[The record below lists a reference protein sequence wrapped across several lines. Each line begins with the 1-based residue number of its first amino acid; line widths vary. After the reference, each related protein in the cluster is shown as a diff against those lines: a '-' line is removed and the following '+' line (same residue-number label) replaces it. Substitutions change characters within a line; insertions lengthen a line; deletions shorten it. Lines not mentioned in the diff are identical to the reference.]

1 MTTPLRPIFL
11 LSLPRSGSTLLQKL
25 LATNAQIAT
34 ANETWIALPFA
45 YMRSPRGLAAEYWQ
59 DTCAEALDDV
69 FAQLPGGE
77 AEFRRLS
84 SDFIRSTYHGLAENK
99 VATYFLDKTPR
110 YYLIADFLAEVFPD
124 ARFIF
129 LFRHPLDVMSSIL
142 RSWHKDT
149 FSPHLRSNAV
159 DLWRGPELL
168 ASASRK
174 LADRGLRVDYEELVT
189 DPEGVIARVGGFLEL
204 EFPHDA
210 VEKASAVELSGRMGD
225 PHRGRKYDGVGEGS
239 VGSWS
244 GFVKNPYRRHFLK
257 KYIGRFPEH
266 VLETYGLN
274 RQAILQELSRA
285 PISLNGLGRDI
296 AGINWFRLSMW
307 LHQLHQQPGLSVMP
321 PSCDYCQLG

>member
-1 MTTPLRPIFL
+1 MTTPLRPVFL

-25 LATNAQIAT
+25 LATHSQIAT
-34 ANETWIALPFA
+34 ANETWIALPFG
-45 YMRSPRGLAAEYWQ
+45 YMRQPRGLAAEYWQ

-77 AEFRRLS
+77 AEFKRLCA
-84 SDFIRSTYHGLAENK
+84 DFIRSIYSGLAENK
-99 VATYFLDKTPR
+99 EATYFLDKTPR
-110 YYLIADFLAEVFPD
+110 YYLIAEFLAEVFPD

-174 LADRGLRVDYEELVT
+174 LADRGVRVDYEELVRE
-189 DPEGVIARVGGFLEL
+189 PRAVITRIGEFLEI
-204 EFPHDA
+204 EFPDDVVA
-210 VEKASAVELSGRMGD
+210 QAKAMELSGRMGD
-225 PHRGRKYDGVGEGS
+225 PDRGRKYDGVAAKS

-244 GFVKNPYRRHFLK
+244 GFVKNPYRQSFLK
-257 KYIGRFPEH
+257 RYFRDLPDH
-266 VLETYGLN
+266 VLDTYGLDRN
-274 RQAILQELSRA
+274 EVLKQLSGA
-285 PISLNGLGRDI
+285 PTSFSGLARDI

-307 LHQLHQQPGLSVMP
+307 LHRIHQRPGLGAMP
-321 PSCDYCQLG
+321 RRGDDSQLG